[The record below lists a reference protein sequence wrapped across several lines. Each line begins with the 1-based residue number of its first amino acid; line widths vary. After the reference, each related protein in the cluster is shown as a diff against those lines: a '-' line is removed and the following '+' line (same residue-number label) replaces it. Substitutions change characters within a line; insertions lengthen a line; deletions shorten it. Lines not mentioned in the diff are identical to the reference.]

1 MSILIKGT
9 EMPVSCA
16 ECFAELYSWCG
27 ITQKPISDI
36 TLRPQDC
43 PLIEIP
49 PHGRLIDADVL
60 SQIYRFDDY
69 GKAVVDCEDMD
80 NAPTIIEAEV
90 DDG

>member
-1 MSILIKGT
+1 MSILIKSM
-9 EMPVSCA
+9 EMPKDTC
-16 ECFAELYSWCG
+16 EIR
-27 ITQKPISDI
+27 ITID
-36 TLRPQDC
+36 QDGDWWARRIDTDGEWHEVVEV
-43 PLIEIP
+43 PT
-49 PHGRLIDADVL
+49 PHGRLIDADAL